1 MEQMEHNSSSA
12 ERGTRDRNL
21 LVRLLYMLLMA
32 FILQF
37 CGTLLFILAIVQFV
51 IVVIDELPN
60 VRLATFG
67 RHLGS
72 YVKQIVEF
80 LTFASE
86 EVPFPFSDWPS
97 A

>member
-1 MEQMEHNSSSA
+1 MEQMEQNSSGA
-12 ERGTRDRNL
+12 QRGMRDRNL

-60 VRLATFG
+60 ARLATFG

-97 A
+97 T